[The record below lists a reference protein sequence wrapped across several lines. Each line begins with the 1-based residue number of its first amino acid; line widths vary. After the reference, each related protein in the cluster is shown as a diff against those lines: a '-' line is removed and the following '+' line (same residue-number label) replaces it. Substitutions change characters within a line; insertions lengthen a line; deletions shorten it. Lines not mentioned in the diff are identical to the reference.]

1 LLFLGGRGAGGKA
14 NQGGLLA
21 LTVIGNVQ
29 YKPDRTIMMG
39 GKQICFSWAV
49 VGREEKQ
56 IRVGCRH

>member
-21 LTVIGNVQ
+21 LTVIDKVR
-29 YKPDRTIMMG
+29 YKHERTIMMG

-49 VGREEKQ
+49 VGQEEKQ
-56 IRVGCRH
+56 IRAGCQH